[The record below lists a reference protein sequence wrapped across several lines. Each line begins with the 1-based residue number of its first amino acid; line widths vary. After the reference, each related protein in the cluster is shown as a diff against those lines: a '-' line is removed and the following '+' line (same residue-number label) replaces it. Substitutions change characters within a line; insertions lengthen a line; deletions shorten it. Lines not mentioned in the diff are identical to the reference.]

1 MPAVCEW
8 VTPSSHSKKKV
19 KFTKSASATEPSRGA
34 APSSTSAKTA
44 LPVPATN
51 PFAVLGEKS
60 NMFSGN
66 PPEKQETAVGRPSPH
81 VEDSSSPEQLSVT
94 STGPPNPSNLD
105 VEEGEVEF
113 GDTDILDSVARALL
127 EALQDK
133 RQGH

>member
-34 APSSTSAKTA
+34 APSSTSAKPA

-66 PPEKQETAVGRPSPH
+66 PPEKQETAVGEPSPH